1 MSRAAHEVDERHPVV
16 SIVGCLPK
24 TCFRGHAQRTQRLQE
39 VHIKFS
45 VNSVLIQCEGS
56 AKAVSTKGKR
66 TKIADF
72 RVFFHNN
79 HLFKVNKSVDS

>member
-1 MSRAAHEVDERHPVV
+1 MKWTNV
-16 SIVGCLPK
+16 I
-24 TCFRGHAQRTQRLQE
+24 RLYQ
-39 VHIKFS
+39 VLAVYLKLAFGGTRKGRSDYKKFTS
-45 VNSVLIQCEGS
+45 NSVLIQCEGS

>member
-1 MSRAAHEVDERHPVV
+1 MKWTNV
-16 SIVGCLPK
+16 I
-24 TCFRGHAQRTQRLQE
+24 RLYQ
-39 VHIKFS
+39 VLAVYLKLAFGGTRKGRSDYKKFTS
-45 VNSVLIQCEGS
+45 NLVLIQCEGS